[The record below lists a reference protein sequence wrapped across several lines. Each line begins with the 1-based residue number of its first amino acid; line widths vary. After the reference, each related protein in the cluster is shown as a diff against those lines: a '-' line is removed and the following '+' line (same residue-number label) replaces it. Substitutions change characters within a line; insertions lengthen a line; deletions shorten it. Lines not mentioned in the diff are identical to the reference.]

1 MEEYLTAKQ
10 VAEYLQV
17 KPLTIYQWA
26 RDEKIPAI
34 KIGRIWRFKKEA
46 IDAVLPDLRS
56 TGLEFDVELL
66 WHLSRKGYT
75 LIEVPVI
82 WNDTQDS
89 RLRLSDT
96 LSMLVT
102 LFRVRIRS

>member
-26 RDEKIPAI
+26 REDKIPAI

-46 IDAVLPDLRS
+46 IDAFLEEHLR
-56 TGLEFDVELL
+56 
-66 WHLSRKGYT
+66 RK
-75 LIEVPVI
+75 V
-82 WNDTQDS
+82 NKK
-89 RLRLSDT
+89 
-96 LSMLVT
+96 
-102 LFRVRIRS
+102 